1 MSKAEIMDHYFG
13 TAQNHPLTQYAA
25 RLAELKRQYQERDAA
40 YPVKPEQRIVNKPTG
55 ITAGE

>member
-40 YPVKPEQRIVNKPTG
+40 YPVKPEQRTEGGK
-55 ITAGE
+55 

>member
-1 MSKAEIMDHYFG
+1 MSKAEIMQHYFG

-40 YPVKPEQRIVNKPTG
+40 YPVKPEQRTTNRA
-55 ITAGE
+55 AGE